1 MTADNTSDANTP
13 ESPAPTPAP
22 TPPKPAPAPV
32 PAVQPPKPGAPRSG
46 GKPIP
51 EKWQRGGPKKPEKP
65 ALEQFGP
72 RQYGEFKPNKRAL
85 DASIEDEIAA
95 AFAGT
100 DLKAMEA
107 DQPQTPKSDDGR
119 LRGVV
124 VSIRGKDVFIDIPGR
139 RSQGRISIDEFN
151 DAKPKVGDTVEVMVE
166 RYDSE
171 DGLLVLTRE
180 GAVKQVTDWS
190 SISFGMIVEAKIT
203 GMNKNQTG
211 YTIEVNGIRGFMP
224 LSQADLY
231 RIEKPESLVNTKLKV
246 QVVELDPQERNLI
259 VSHRAIQE
267 AERKRKEGE
276 FWATIQEGEI
286 RKGTVKSIKPFGAFV
301 DLGGA
306 DGLIPIGE
314 LSWSRVG
321 SVDEVLKVGQEVE
334 VKVVR
339 LDHDARKIGLSL
351 RAMGTSPWETFAAE
365 HRPGLRIPGKVTRIA
380 DFGAFVEIAP
390 GIEGLIHVSELATG
404 RVNRVRD
411 ILKEGQDVTVQI
423 LSIDTEQ
430 RRIGLS
436 LKALAAEA
444 EAAEEAAR
452 TAEEEAD
459 KAAAEER
466 LANRK
471 PTGNLRGGVG
481 GGAVRFEIG

>member
-1 MTADNTSDANTP
+1 MSEENTNPTP
-13 ESPAPTPAP
+13 QPTPAG
-22 TPPKPAPAPV
+22 PA
-32 PAVQPPKPGAPRSG
+32 QPPKPGAPRPG

-51 EKWQRGGPKKPEKP
+51 QKWQRGGPPKADKP
-65 ALEQFGP
+65 LEAFAPRQFGE
-72 RQYGEFKPNKRAL
+72 YKPNKRAL
-85 DASIEDEIAA
+85 DADIEAEISA

-100 DLKAMEA
+100 DLKAMDE
-107 DQPQTPKSDDGR
+107 DKPQGPKSEDGR
-119 LRGVV
+119 LKGTV
-124 VSIRGKDVFIDIPGR
+124 VSIRGKDVFVEIPGR
-139 RSQGRISIDEFN
+139 RSQGRISLDEFEGT
-151 DAKPKVGDTVEVMVE
+151 KPTIGEEVVVQIE
-166 RYDSE
+166 RYDND

-190 SISFGMIVEAKIT
+190 SISFHMIVEAKLT

-211 YTIEVNGIRGFMP
+211 YLVEVNGIRGFMP
-224 LSQADLY
+224 ISQADMY
-231 RIEKPESLVNTKLKV
+231 RIEKPESLVNSKLKV
-246 QVVELDPQERNLI
+246 QVVELDPQERNLV

-267 AERKRKEGE
+267 AERKKKEVE
-276 FWATIQEGEI
+276 FWATIQEGDI
-286 RKGTVKSIKPFGAFV
+286 HKGMVKSIKPFGAFV

-321 SVDEVLKVGQEVE
+321 TVDEVLKVGEIVE

-339 LDHDARKIGLSL
+339 LDHEARKIGLSL
-351 RAMGTSPWETFAAE
+351 RAMGTSPWETFAND

-390 GIEGLIHVSELATG
+390 GIEGLIHVSELSTG

-423 LSIDTEQ
+423 LNIDTEQ
-430 RRIGLS
+430 RRIALS
-436 LKALAAEA
+436 LKALVAEA
-444 EAAEEAAR
+444 EAAEEATA
-452 TAEEEAD
+452 TAEAEAD
-459 KAAAEER
+459 KAAAAER
-466 LANRK
+466 MANRK

-481 GGAVRFEIG
+481 GSAIRFEIG

>member
-1 MTADNTSDANTP
+1 MSAENAAEAPKPDA
-13 ESPAPTPAP
+13 
-22 TPPKPAPAPV
+22 PAPAPNP
-32 PAVQPPKPGAPRSG
+32 PAPQPPKPGAPRLG

-51 EKWQRGGPKKPEKP
+51 DKWQRGGPPKKDKP
-65 ALEQFGP
+65 AIENFGP
-72 RQYGEFKPNKRAL
+72 RQFGEFKPNKRAL
-85 DASIEDEIAA
+85 DATIEDEIAA

-100 DLKAMEA
+100 DVTAMDA
-107 DQPQTPKSDDGR
+107 DKPMGPKSENGR
-119 LRGVV
+119 LKGTI
-124 VSIRGKDVFIDIPGR
+124 VSIRGKDVFVDIPGR
-139 RSQGRISIDEFN
+139 RSQGRMSLDEFE
-151 DAKPKVGDTVEVMVE
+151 DAKPKVGDAVEVLIE
-166 RYDSE
+166 RYDSD

-190 SISFGMIVEAKIT
+190 SISFGMIVEAKLT

-211 YTIEVNGIRGFMP
+211 YQVEVNGIRGFMP

-231 RIEKPESLVNTKLKV
+231 RIEKPESLVNSKLKV

-267 AERKRKEGE
+267 AERQKKAAAFWETIAEGQ
-276 FWATIQEGEI
+276 TH
-286 RKGTVKSIKPFGAFV
+286 KGVVKSIKPFGAFV

-321 SVDEVLKVGQEVE
+321 TVEEVLQIGQVVE
-334 VKVVR
+334 VKIAR
-339 LDHDARKIGLSL
+339 LDPESRKIGLSL
-351 RAMGTSPWETFAAE
+351 RALSTSPWETFAAD
-365 HRPGLRIPGKVTRIA
+365 HRPGLRIPGKVTRLM

-411 ILKEGQDVTVQI
+411 ILSEGQEVTVQI
-423 LSIDTEQ
+423 LNIDTEA
-430 RRIGLS
+430 RRIALS
-436 LKALAAEA
+436 LKAMAAEA
-444 EAAEEAAR
+444 EAASAATADAAAQAEA
-452 TAEEEAD
+452 EAD
-459 KAAAEER
+459 KAAAAER
-466 LANRK
+466 MQNRK

>member
-1 MTADNTSDANTP
+1 MSAENAP
-13 ESPAPTPAP
+13 ESPKPETPAP
-22 TPPKPAPAPV
+22 TVAS
-32 PAVQPPKPGAPRSG
+32 QPPKPGAPRVG

-51 EKWQRGGPKKPEKP
+51 DKWQRGGPPKKDKP
-65 ALEQFGP
+65 AIENFGP
-72 RQYGEFKPNKRAL
+72 RQFGEFKPNKRAL
-85 DASIEDEIAA
+85 DADIEAEMNA

-100 DLKAMEA
+100 DLAAMDA
-107 DQPQTPKSDDGR
+107 DKPQGPKSEDGR
-119 LRGVV
+119 FQGQV
-124 VSIRGKDVFIDIPGR
+124 VSIRGKDVFVDIPGR
-139 RSQGRISIDEFN
+139 RSQGRMSIDEFE
-151 DAKPKVGDTVEVMVE
+151 DAKPKVGDTVEVLIE
-166 RYDSE
+166 RYDSD

-211 YTIEVNGIRGFMP
+211 YQIEVNGIRGFMP

-231 RIEKPESLVNTKLKV
+231 RIEKPESLVNSKLKV

-267 AERKRKEGE
+267 AERQKKAAAFWETIAEG
-276 FWATIQEGEI
+276 QVH
-286 RKGTVKSIKPFGAFV
+286 KGIVRSIKPFGAFV

-321 SVDEVLKVGQEVE
+321 TVEEVLKIGQEVE
-334 VKVVR
+334 VKIAR
-339 LDHDARKIGLSL
+339 LDPEARKIGLSL
-351 RAMGTSPWETFAAE
+351 RALSTSPWESFAAE
-365 HRPGLRIPGKVTRIA
+365 HRPGLRVPGRVTRLM

-390 GIEGLIHVSELATG
+390 GIEGLIHVSELAPG

-411 ILKEGQDVTVQI
+411 ILSEGQEVTVQI
-423 LSIDTEQ
+423 LNIDTEA
-430 RRIGLS
+430 RRIALS
-436 LKALAAEA
+436 LKAMTAEA
-444 EAAEEAAR
+444 EAASAAQAEAEAK
-452 TAEEEAD
+452 AEAEAD
-459 KAAAEER
+459 QAAAAER

-481 GGAVRFEIG
+481 GGTVRFEIG